1 MPKFKYAN
9 NLRRNRGGPYKTEPV
24 TELRRWRLR
33 NVGGRQTWHYLES
46 NEECEA
52 WPQTLLD
59 KHSLGLSTDDLA
71 PSLPPATSAKASSY
85 NALKFYAAL
94 QAEDGH
100 WAGDYGGP
108 YFSCLGLL

>member
-59 KHSLGLSTDDLA
+59 KHSLGLSTVSNLFYV
-71 PSLPPATSAKASSY
+71 K
-85 NALKFYAAL
+85 NLKHTF
-94 QAEDGH
+94 
-100 WAGDYGGP
+100 WKFIR
-108 YFSCLGLL
+108 YFLCLMNSKHHSILILLSG